1 MNQSGYQLNKADKC
15 QVAVVLLIDSGR
27 LSSFCLS
34 YLFRWQIYIFLFVIN
49 FCLGRNVL
57 GNIRD
62 IPKNH
67 FLGDKL

>member
-1 MNQSGYQLNKADKC
+1 MYLSGYWLNKADKC
-15 QVAVVLLIDSGR
+15 QVAVALLIDSGR

-34 YLFRWQIYIFLFVIN
+34 YLFGWQIYIFYSLIN

-67 FLGDKL
+67 FFR